1 MPGHKVDFVFVPILG
16 EEDEGGTAG
25 DEGGVD
31 FEFDGAF
38 VADLAH
44 GHEALLFRKSG
55 LVKDVDAF
63 VREVRFGNIFAVSD
77 GE

>member
-1 MPGHKVDFVFVPILG
+1 LPGHKVDFVFVPILG

-25 DEGGVD
+25 DEGGID

-38 VADLAH
+38 VADLAE
-44 GHEALLFRKSG
+44 GHETLLFGEGG
-55 LVKDVDAF
+55 LVKDADAF
-63 VREVRFGNIFAVSD
+63 VREVRFGKIFAVSD